1 MPYTHTQ
8 DEFEDEI
15 KHGVDGAL
23 VALAGAVVSRAGSP
37 VALLKEAMLPP
48 GVDPRGREEQERERH
63 RIIANVLLRLRTWGV
78 TTAFD
83 RWATQVALFAKQ
95 RKMMKVERIPNS
107 VREKDHGQDLEFEE
121 EVVLHQQSASGRRE
135 TTHVS
140 CSPPAPSSSSSSSST
155 HPKPKLSA
163 TLAFKF

>member
-1 MPYTHTQ
+1 
-8 DEFEDEI
+8 
-15 KHGVDGAL
+15 
-23 VALAGAVVSRAGSP
+23 
-37 VALLKEAMLPP
+37 
-48 GVDPRGREEQERERH
+48 
-63 RIIANVLLRLRTWGV
+63 LRLRTWGV

-163 TLAFKF
+163 SLAFKF